1 MNELKGK
8 LHSKGETQTIGSKG
22 FRKREFVITYAE
34 NPEYPVFRKLELI
47 QDKCE
52 LIDPIQLGQEIT
64 CQVNFNGRLWNDA
77 QGVEKCFNS
86 DQCWK
91 ITGEASSY
99 QADKEH
105 SAMTGDEPNDLPF

>member
-1 MNELKGK
+1 MEIKGTIYRID
-8 LHSKGETQTIGSKG
+8 ETQTIGAKG
-22 FRKREFVITYAE
+22 FRKREFIVRYAE
-34 NPEYPVFRKLELI
+34 NPEYPEYRKLELI

-52 LIDPIQLGQEIT
+52 LIDSFKVSQEIT
-64 CQVNFNGRLWNDA
+64 CQVNPKGRLWTDP
-77 QGVEKCFNS
+77 QGVEKCFNT
-86 DQCWK
+86 DQVWK